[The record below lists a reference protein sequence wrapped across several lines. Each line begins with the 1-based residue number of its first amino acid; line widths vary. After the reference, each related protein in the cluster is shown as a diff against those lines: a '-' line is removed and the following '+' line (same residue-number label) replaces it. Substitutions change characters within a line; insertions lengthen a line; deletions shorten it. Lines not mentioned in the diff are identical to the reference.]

1 MSSTSE
7 NSSQDCIVPF
17 QFGLS
22 PIRGRFV
29 RLSQTLND
37 IFSRRNYPSQ
47 IKSVIAE
54 TAVLTALIGQL
65 MQPGWKLSIQIRS
78 KGLVRLVASDYFA
91 PESDNCVAKLRALST
106 YDDKVNELKSVPPWN
121 ESNGYFG
128 VLIDRKDDKRPFQGI
143 VPLEKATLASCA
155 EDYFYMSEQ
164 IPTSINLALDQSI
177 ENESNGWRA
186 GGIAIQRMPE
196 GSLENSSQNP
206 LNSGLNE
213 EDWIRTT
220 ALLSTADQLELTGPN
235 CSIHQTLYNMFHEE
249 HPSTEES
256 QLIKFGCTCSKEKVQ
271 KGLSI
276 YSAKDI
282 ATMTT
287 SSGIV
292 TADCQFC
299 GQRYEFDPTELGF
312 EANSAKSVAH

>member
-7 NSSQDCIVPF
+7 NSNQDGIVPF
-17 QFGLS
+17 QFGMS

-29 RLSQTLND
+29 RLSHTLND
-37 IFSRRNYPSQ
+37 IFSRRDYPSQ

-65 MQPGWKLSIQIRS
+65 IQPGWKLSIQIRS
-78 KGLVRLVASDYFA
+78 KGLVRLVASDYFSH
-91 PESDNCVAKLRALST
+91 ESDNCAAKLRALST

-128 VLIDRKDDKRPFQGI
+128 VLIDRKDGKRPFQGI
-143 VPLEKATLASCA
+143 VPLEKPTLAGCA
-155 EDYFYMSEQ
+155 ADYFYMSEQ
-164 IPTSINLALDQSI
+164 IPTFINLALGQSI
-177 ENESNGWRA
+177 KSESNGWRA
-186 GGIAIQRMPE
+186 GGIVIQRMPS
-196 GSLENSSQNP
+196 GPLANNGLDP

-220 ALLSTADQLELTGPN
+220 ALLSTADQLELTGPD
-235 CSIHQTLYNMFHEE
+235 CSMHQTLYNLFHEE
-249 HPSTEES
+249 HPSAGKT
-256 QLIKFGCTCSKEKVQ
+256 QLIKFGCTCSQEKVR

-299 GQRYEFDPTELGF
+299 GQCYEFDPTELGF